1 MLLLAWIISL
11 DSALKK
17 DDNYYPQ
24 VFLKVG
30 KYIGKKVVRYIYENL
45 SYSSSF
51 DESDEPDEEK
61 IRAIR
66 INADL

>member
-11 DSALKK
+11 DSAFKK

-30 KYIGKKVVRYIYENL
+30 KYIEKKVVRYIYDNL
-45 SYSSSF
+45 SYSSSS
-51 DESDEPDEEK
+51 DESDESDEEK